1 MKTLKKYYED
11 LVLNP
16 SPNAFCMLKPGFTQY
31 KDEFEK
37 QLAAK
42 GWKIIAYCAKKFT
55 RQEIEE
61 FYSCHKDKDFYIKL
75 CDYMITGHCECY
87 SCYKRCDD
95 PIKEMNK
102 FKDKIRDEWGE
113 DEMRN
118 AMHSSDSK
126 ENVIRECSLAFNTV
140 NEQLRITK
148 NTIEHNNDNTN
159 ITAEKFFDA
168 LNSYT
173 GEYKSEKLNGT
184 FDLEKYC
191 KVNNIDPAFVCTDEN
206 EENVFGADTIT
217 VEHTRQYG
225 KRIIVLGKNQVGK
238 TSGRSFTNFDD
249 FIEAVLD
256 RYGEHHDDPITGQE
270 HLERIYNILIDNE

>member
-42 GWKIIAYCAKKFT
+42 GWKIINCCAKKFT

-61 FYSCHKDKDFYIKL
+61 FYSCHKDKDFFIKL

-140 NEQLRITK
+140 NERLHIS
-148 NTIEHNNDNTN
+148 NDHHIDTSV
-159 ITAEKFFDA
+159 TAEEFYDALKLYTGKYRLPKTKGTFMLDDYCEDNNIEKFIGIDKYEDNFDA
-168 LNSYT
+168 NLLRVR
-173 GEYKSEKLNGT
+173 YKKGNTYLEISGDDWRGKTLIQEIT
-184 FDLEKYC
+184 DFDE
-191 KVNNIDPAFVCTDEN
+191 FVKG
-206 EENVFGADTIT
+206 FLS
-217 VEHTRQYG
+217 RWYG
-225 KRIIVLGKNQVGK
+225 KKSDPEGGKK
-238 TSGRSFTNFDD
+238 
-249 FIEAVLD
+249 
-256 RYGEHHDDPITGQE
+256 
-270 HLERIYNILIDNE
+270 HLQNIYNILIDNK